1 FETAQDAIAELSTA
15 MRHAAHRVED
25 QLNTYKD
32 ETDQKQAALAN
43 LRKNVKDYPRG
54 LLAFQKRLA
63 AELEQRLGHPV
74 ELPILADVLEIREE
88 AWRGAVEGYLNTQK
102 FYLLVDPACYR
113 EALEIYNRMKRD
125 FGNSSFGIV

>member
-1 FETAQDAIAELSTA
+1 
-15 MRHAAHRVED
+15 M
-25 QLNTYKD
+25 
-32 ETDQKQAALAN
+32 
-43 LRKNVKDYPRG
+43 
-54 LLAFQKRLA
+54 
-63 AELEQRLGHPV
+63 

-125 FGNSSFGIV
+125 FGNSSFGIVDVGKLRERERLEPRVTASLQKWRRKMIWPAVTSTICWGGWSAATV